1 MQLFLFVHKTTCVVG
16 LNELF
21 QTPCPVPG
29 SLPDSWIVVRQP
41 EAAFWYNCGGKGRSW
56 VIPEGLGESDGWA
69 AVLRRM
75 MLPARSESIAWETL
89 CN

>member
-1 MQLFLFVHKTTCVVG
+1 MHKTTCAVG

-41 EAAFWYNCGGKGRSW
+41 EAVFCYNYGGKGRFW
-56 VIPEGLGESDGWA
+56 VIPEGMDKSDGWA
-69 AVLRRM
+69 AVLRRRM
-75 MLPARSESIAWETL
+75 SPARSESIAWETL